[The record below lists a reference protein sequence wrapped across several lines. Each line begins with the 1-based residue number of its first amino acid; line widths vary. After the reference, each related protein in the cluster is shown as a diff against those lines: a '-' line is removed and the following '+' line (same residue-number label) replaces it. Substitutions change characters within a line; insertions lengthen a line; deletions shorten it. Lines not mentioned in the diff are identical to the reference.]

1 MGAQKGQAPHPP
13 LVVTNRGDVSW
24 KGQGKRYPLK
34 EKRKTQWGGYGRQY
48 GTGMERKSNQ
58 TYRTDGTQT
67 QGCNTAYESQ
77 KQGSYFPTKSTGNGQ
92 GGNGGDEDRNDKKKY
107 RDTGIGFEKDSYEE
121 SDTEDSY
128 ELEITPQQLSQV
140 TPGGGAL
147 KIKLSKKKPLQITAG
162 APERKSGTVPM
173 KPENIQSSKQSILS
187 SHIDASS
194 ESTQAKRG
202 VEAPLLITPK
212 HLGNN
217 IEQQKGIPINGKNDV
232 KDGNNHRLARERLTQ
247 RQSNESRGNQSPS
260 RVNNPPGNGGGGD
273 SSGGTS
279 GDQRF
284 PDERRGPPRRN
295 GNWRGGGG
303 DDDPDPSDDGDG
315 DDFPS
320 SIDSSVPK
328 KRKQKEPKYVY
339 VLQGPP
345 SSKGQEGQP
354 GQAGRDGGDG
364 QDLSLT
370 KVLEET
376 LKAHKPNLDTTGLEN
391 SFDQF
396 GQTIFEVLSAQQRT
410 NQNLEEQFCRANE
423 TQEYQVEAMQ
433 DMAQA
438 NFQMKFDHM
447 FAGVPMYDGTDPDSF
462 DDWLYQIESLCE
474 VSHRDVRVE
483 LMGRASA
490 QVKWIIRSLPVDIE
504 WEIAQRE
511 LKRCLT
517 EEKSRAHSAF
527 KLAQIKQPNENLRIF
542 ILRYQDLHAA
552 ATGKTAAEDTNP
564 THIIR
569 FLGMMTNSEIA
580 RKITQKGIPEGM
592 TLGQAFTQAIE
603 LEAGYQLSE
612 GVSLARPPEIM
623 QVQEIEEV
631 DEIGAMQRRLRD
643 VVCWGCGEKGH
654 LQRDCPHRTADMQD
668 DGFDDSNAYTGKSE
682 QVIRITQPITVATR
696 DNIYKHMTAQRTRAN
711 LYKAGYRRTKAAL
724 QEQQKI
730 NAAMTTTLAAQNPT
744 VTTQTVTPPRVVQP
758 KTVKTQVTQNPNT
771 TT

>member
-1 MGAQKGQAPHPP
+1 M
-13 LVVTNRGDVSW
+13 
-24 KGQGKRYPLK
+24 
-34 EKRKTQWGGYGRQY
+34 
-48 GTGMERKSNQ
+48 
-58 TYRTDGTQT
+58 
-67 QGCNTAYESQ
+67 
-77 KQGSYFPTKSTGNGQ
+77 
-92 GGNGGDEDRNDKKKY
+92 
-107 RDTGIGFEKDSYEE
+107 
-121 SDTEDSY
+121 
-128 ELEITPQQLSQV
+128 SQV

-173 KPENIQSSKQSILS
+173 KPENIQSSRQPILS
-187 SHIDASS
+187 SHIDTSS
-194 ESTQAKRG
+194 ESTQAKRR

-217 IEQQKGIPINGKNDV
+217 IEQQGEVPIKRKNDP
-232 KDGNNHRLARERLTQ
+232 KDSNNRRLARERVIQ
-247 RQSNESRGNQSPS
+247 GQSNESRGNQGPS
-260 RVNNPPGNGGGGD
+260 QVNNPPGNGDGGD
-273 SSGGTS
+273 SSGEAS

-284 PDERRGPPRRN
+284 PGEGRGPPKRN
-295 GNWRGGGG
+295 GNRRGGAG

-320 SIDSSVPK
+320 STDSSVPK
-328 KRKQKEPKYVY
+328 KRKQRGPKYVY

-345 SSKGQEGQP
+345 GPKGQEGKP
-354 GQAGRDGGDG
+354 GQAGRDGRDG

-396 GQTIFEVLSAQQRT
+396 GRTIFEVLSAQQRT
-410 NQNLEEQFCRANE
+410 NQKLEEQFHRANE

-438 NFQMKFDHM
+438 NFQMKYDHM

-490 QVKWIIRSLPVDIE
+490 QVKRIIRSLPMDIE
-504 WEIAQRE
+504 WEIARRE

-527 KLAQIKQPNENLRIF
+527 KLAQIKQKPNENLRFF
-542 ILRYQDLHAA
+542 ILRYQDLHSA
-552 ATGKTAAEDTNP
+552 ATGKTAAEDTDP

-569 FLGMMTNSEIA
+569 FLGMMTNCEIA
-580 RKITQKGIPEGM
+580 RKITQKGIPEDM
-592 TLGQAFTQAIE
+592 TLGQAFTRAIE

-631 DEIGAMQRRLRD
+631 DEIAAMQRRLRD
-643 VVCWGCGEKGH
+643 VVCWGCGDKGH

-668 DGFDDSNAYTGKSE
+668 DGFDDSNAYAGKSE

-696 DNIYKHMTAQRTRAN
+696 DNIYKHMATQRTRAN
-711 LYKAGYRRTKAAL
+711 LYKAGYRRTKVAL

-744 VTTQTVTPPRVVQP
+744 VTTQTVTTSPRVVQP
-758 KTVKTQVTQNPNT
+758 KTVKTQMTQNPNT
-771 TT
+771 TTRVVQIPTTPGSPGTGNVTT

>member
-1 MGAQKGQAPHPP
+1 M
-13 LVVTNRGDVSW
+13 
-24 KGQGKRYPLK
+24 
-34 EKRKTQWGGYGRQY
+34 
-48 GTGMERKSNQ
+48 
-58 TYRTDGTQT
+58 
-67 QGCNTAYESQ
+67 
-77 KQGSYFPTKSTGNGQ
+77 
-92 GGNGGDEDRNDKKKY
+92 
-107 RDTGIGFEKDSYEE
+107 
-121 SDTEDSY
+121 
-128 ELEITPQQLSQV
+128 SQV

-162 APERKSGTVPM
+162 APERKSGIVPM
-173 KPENIQSSKQSILS
+173 KPENIQSSKQSIPS
-187 SHIDASS
+187 SHIDISS

-202 VEAPLLITPK
+202 VEPPLLITPK

-217 IEQQKGIPINGKNDV
+217 IEQQRGMPIKGKNDP
-232 KDGNNHRLARERLTQ
+232 KDSNNHRLARERVTQ
-247 RQSNESRGNQSPS
+247 GQSNESRGNQGPS

-284 PDERRGPPRRN
+284 PGEGKGPPRRD

-320 SIDSSVPK
+320 STDSSVPK
-328 KRKQKEPKYVY
+328 KRKQKGPKYVY

-345 SSKGQEGQP
+345 GPKGQEGQP
-354 GQAGRDGGDG
+354 GQAGRDGRDG

-410 NQNLEEQFCRANE
+410 NQKLEEQLHRANE

-438 NFQMKFDHM
+438 NFQMKYDHM

-490 QVKWIIRSLPVDIE
+490 QVKQIIRSLPVDIE
-504 WEIAQRE
+504 WEIAQRV

-517 EEKSRAHSAF
+517 EENSRAHSAF
-527 KLAQIKQPNENLRIF
+527 KLAQIKQKPNENLRIF

-552 ATGKTAAEDTNP
+552 ATGKTAAEDTDP

-592 TLGQAFTQAIE
+592 TLGQAFTWAIE

-654 LQRDCPHRTADMQD
+654 LQRL
-668 DGFDDSNAYTGKSE
+668 SS
-682 QVIRITQPITVATR
+682 
-696 DNIYKHMTAQRTRAN
+696 
-711 LYKAGYRRTKAAL
+711 
-724 QEQQKI
+724 
-730 NAAMTTTLAAQNPT
+730 
-744 VTTQTVTPPRVVQP
+744 
-758 KTVKTQVTQNPNT
+758 
-771 TT
+771 